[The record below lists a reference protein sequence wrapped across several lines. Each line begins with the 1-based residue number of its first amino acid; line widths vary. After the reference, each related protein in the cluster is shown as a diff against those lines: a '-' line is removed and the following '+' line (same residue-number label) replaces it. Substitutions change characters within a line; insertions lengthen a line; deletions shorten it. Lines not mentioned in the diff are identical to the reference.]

1 MRQAGSPLLRL
12 ATLTAALVV
21 GLTAASPRAGAQR
34 IGVTVT
40 LDAASTKIVIT
51 PPNQS
56 ARPNTKVVY
65 MFGVRNATG
74 TMQTFQLSLT
84 TSARW
89 KATLPQNPKGKTPPL
104 NPGQVASVPVEVTV
118 PKTASI
124 GSTGFTTLKATSMGK
139 AKATGQGT
147 VITTVVATLGL
158 SLTLGEGKTARAG
171 ERVRYQ
177 ARLVNETGRPQQVVV
192 RGESGHGWRVTVNG
206 ENSTTVALPA
216 GGSVGLMCQ
225 VAVPKDAESG
235 PDVVVVS
242 AELVG
247 SPETRAQGLA
257 VTQIG
262 PPEPPGA
269 VPEGEQ

>member
-21 GLTAASPRAGAQR
+21 GMTAASPRAGAQR

-40 LDAASTKIVIT
+40 LDAASTKIVLT

-74 TMQTFQLSLT
+74 TVQTFQLSLT

-89 KATLPQNPKGKTPPL
+89 KATLPQNPKGRTPPL

-118 PKTASI
+118 PKNAAL
-124 GSTGFTTLKATSMGK
+124 GSTGVTTLKATSMGK
-139 AKATGQGT
+139 AKATDQGT

-158 SLTLGEGKTARAG
+158 SLTLEARKTARAG
-171 ERVRYQ
+171 ERVRY
-177 ARLVNETGRPQQVVV
+177 RVSVTNETDRPRQVVV

-206 ENSTTVALPA
+206 ENSTTVVLPA
-216 GGSVGLMCQ
+216 GGSAEVMCQ
-225 VAVPKDAESG
+225 VAAPKDAESG

-242 AELVG
+242 AEADYDPPLQTQ
-247 SPETRAQGLA
+247 SAGLTT
-257 VTQIG
+257 V
-262 PPEPPGA
+262 E
-269 VPEGEQ
+269 